1 MGTTRLVALQDAPAA
16 PQLFTG
22 SLQQHF
28 LLPPPSASTAIQ
40 ATMKWTLLLLVL
52 VGAALVVAAVDD
64 ESDDLLDQEED
75 SISSNSTEED
85 NIDDIEDDTVVRVA
99 RAAPSQKPRRR
110 AKGGENRGAAEG
122 KKGNKVCRYTKGA
135 WSPCDPATNQ
145 RTRSLALKKGDTV
158 VCQSSKTITK
168 KCKKERRAEDFR
180 FSAVFSFSDRS
191 STSTFFLS

>member
-52 VGAALVVAAVDD
+52 VGAALVVVAVDD
-64 ESDDLLDQEED
+64 ESDDL
-75 SISSNSTEED
+75 
-85 NIDDIEDDTVVRVA
+85 V
-99 RAAPSQKPRRR
+99 
-110 AKGGENRGAAEG
+110 EG
-122 KKGNKVCRYTKGA
+122 KKGNKGNKVCRYTKGA

-168 KCKKERRAEDFR
+168 KCKKAGAGRRNR
-180 FSAVFSFSDRS
+180 KN
-191 STSTFFLS
+191 